1 MSAEL
6 EPVPW
11 QHPVD
16 SAPRAIWDVLIVGA
30 GPAGSIAAFHLAA
43 RGHAVLLLD
52 KERFP
57 RNKTCGDG
65 LLSDA
70 LRVLERV
77 GLLRRVQQLGLP
89 IHAASFFS
97 PSRIECELPWGYWTL
112 KRRVLDTLIARR
124 AVEAGAYFCQGDV
137 QKLMVT
143 SNGLIACST
152 FGSGHVCHARVGVI
166 ATGANVNLP
175 QKLGLVQPRQAS
187 GLAIRCYVRSQRSI
201 DRMVISYDR
210 SITPGYAWIFPLGDY
225 EYNVGCGIFYRGN
238 ARDRTDLKGMFRK
251 FTTKFPLARALLEDG
266 EPISPLSGAFL
277 RCGLTGACPTGANNL
292 LAIGEAIGATF
303 PATGEGIGKAMET
316 AEVAAE
322 VIDDTLRSGDAR
334 RLRRFPDRLEEELRF
349 RYLGYEAAERW
360 LSMPWLVDLVARRAR
375 TSKFLQEAIAE
386 IINETADPRT
396 VFSLG
401 GMIKSFCQ

>member
-1 MSAEL
+1 MSADL
-6 EPVPW
+6 EPVAW

-16 SAPRAIWDVLIVGA
+16 SAPQAVWDVLIVGA
-30 GPAGSIAAFHLAA
+30 GPAGSIAAFNLAA
-43 RGHAVLLLD
+43 RGHRVLLLD

-70 LRVLERV
+70 LGVLQRV
-77 GLLRRVQQLGLP
+77 GLLRCVQQMGLA
-89 IHAASFFS
+89 IHRASFFS
-97 PSRIECELPWGYWTL
+97 PSRIECEVPWGYLTL
-112 KRRVLDTLIARR
+112 KRRLLDTLIAQK
-124 AVEAGAYFCQGDV
+124 AVEAGAYFCQGNV
-137 QKLMVT
+137 QRMAIT
-143 SNGLIACST
+143 GDGLIACS
-152 FGSGHVCHARVGVI
+152 FSGSGRVCQARVGVI

-175 QKLGLVQPRQAS
+175 QKLGLVQLWQAS
-187 GLAIRCYVRSQRSI
+187 GLAIRCYVRSRRSL

-210 SITPGYAWIFPLGDY
+210 SITPGYAWIFPLGDH

-238 ARDRTDLKGMFRK
+238 ARDRTELKDMFRK

-277 RCGLTGACPTGANNL
+277 RCGLKGACPTGANNL

-316 AEVAAE
+316 AELAAE
-322 VIDDTLRSGDAR
+322 AIDETLRSGDGS
-334 RLRRFPDRLEEELRF
+334 RLRRFPARLEELRF

-375 TSKFLQEAIAE
+375 TSKFLQEAIAG

-396 VFSLG
+396 LFSLR
-401 GMIKSFCQ
+401 GMIQAFWQ

>member
-6 EPVPW
+6 EPAPW

-16 SAPRAIWDVLIVGA
+16 SAPQEVWDVLIVGA

-52 KERFP
+52 KKRFP

-89 IHAASFFS
+89 IHGASFFS
-97 PSRIECELPWGYWTL
+97 PSRIECELPWGYLTL
-112 KRRVLDTLIARR
+112 KRRLLDTLIARK
-124 AVEAGAYFCQGDV
+124 AVDAGAYFCQGDV
-137 QKLMVT
+137 QRVTVT
-143 SNGLIACST
+143 SNGLVACST
-152 FGSGHVCHARVGVI
+152 SGSRRVYHARVGVI
-166 ATGANVNLP
+166 ATGANVSLP
-175 QKLGLVQPRQAS
+175 EKLGLVQCWQAS
-187 GLAIRCYVRSQRSI
+187 GLAVRCYIRSLLSL
-201 DRMVISYDR
+201 DRIVISYDR
-210 SITPGYAWIFPLGDY
+210 SIIPGYAWIFPMGDH

-238 ARDRTDLKGMFRK
+238 ARDRTNLKDMFRR
-251 FTTKFPLARALLEDG
+251 FTTKFPLARRLLEDG
-266 EPISPLSGAFL
+266 EPISPLSGASL
-277 RCGLTGACPTGANNL
+277 RCGLKGLSPGGANNL

-322 VIDDTLRSGDAR
+322 VIHEALRSGDCN
-334 RLRRFPDRLEEELRF
+334 RLRGFPARLDEQLRF
-349 RYLGYEAAERW
+349 RYLGYDVAERW
-360 LSMPWLVDLVARRAR
+360 LSVPWLVDLVARRAR
-375 TSKFLQEAIAE
+375 TSKFLQQAIAG
-386 IINETADPRT
+386 IINETTDPRT

-401 GMIKSFCQ
+401 GMIRSFCQ

>member
-6 EPVPW
+6 EPVSW

-16 SAPRAIWDVLIVGA
+16 SAPRQVWDVLIVGA

-43 RGHAVLLLD
+43 RGHCVLLLD

-70 LRVLERV
+70 LGVLQRV
-77 GLLRRVQQLGLP
+77 GLLGRVQQMGLAT
-89 IHAASFFS
+89 HSASFFS
-97 PSRIECELPWGYWTL
+97 PSRIECELPWGYLTL
-112 KRRVLDTLIARR
+112 KRRLLDTLIARK
-124 AVEAGAYFCQGDV
+124 AVEAGAYFCQGNV
-137 QKLMVT
+137 QRVAIT
-143 SNGLIACST
+143 GAGLIACS
-152 FGSGHVCHARVGVI
+152 FSRSARVCQARIGVI

-175 QKLGLVQPRQAS
+175 QKLGLVQPCQAS
-187 GLAIRCYVRSQRSI
+187 GLAIRCYVRSRRSL

-210 SITPGYAWIFPLGDY
+210 SITPGYAWIFPLGDH

-238 ARDRTDLKGMFRK
+238 ARDRTDLKDMFWK

-266 EPISPLSGAFL
+266 QAISPLSGAFL
-277 RCGLTGACPTGANNL
+277 RCGLKGACLAGANNL

-322 VIDDTLRSGDAR
+322 VIDEALRSGDFS
-334 RLRRFPDRLEEELRF
+334 RLRWFPARLEKELRV

-375 TSKFLQEAIAE
+375 TSKFLQEAIAG

-396 VFSLG
+396 LFSLR
-401 GMIKSFCQ
+401 GMIQSFCR